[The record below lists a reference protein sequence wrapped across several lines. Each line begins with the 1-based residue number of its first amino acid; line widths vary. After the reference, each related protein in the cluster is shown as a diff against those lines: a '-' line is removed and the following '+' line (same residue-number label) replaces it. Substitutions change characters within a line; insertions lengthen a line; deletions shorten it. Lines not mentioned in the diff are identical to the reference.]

1 MESDVRDENLAVEI
15 DRVAKI
21 MLGNSNDPTSYTYKR
36 RLNRPLI
43 NWGAMVLYCILTL
56 GGVIVLAFVLK
67 ELSVCERITKWACSI
82 TLMCVIAINLKRILI
97 WVVRIYQRYAP
108 ETIRNKCR
116 FEPSCSEYMIMS
128 LNKHGLFRGL
138 AKGIQR
144 LTRCNIHNGGFDY
157 P

>member
-1 MESDVRDENLAVEI
+1 MDSNVRDENLVAEI

-21 MLGNSNDPTSYTYKR
+21 MLGDSDDPTSYNYKR

-43 NWGAMVLYCILTL
+43 HWGAIVIYCTLTL
-56 GGVIVLAFVLK
+56 VGIIALAFVLK
-67 ELSVCERITKWACSI
+67 ALSVNEQITSWICVAALI
-82 TLMCVIAINLKRILI
+82 VVIAINSKKILI
-97 WVVRIYQRYAP
+97 CFVQIYQRYAP
-108 ETIRNKCR
+108 DSIRNKCR

-128 LNKHGLFRGL
+128 LNKYGLCKGL
-138 AKGIQR
+138 VKGIRR